1 MHLKEFRFVEKVGT
15 YLVEGFHLLALFAIG
30 ATVVWAAV
38 YDFMDMVA
46 QGHATLSDI
55 LLLFL
60 YLEIG
65 AMVGIYFQTNRLP
78 VRFLLYIAITALTR
92 VLTIDSKD
100 MNTETVLTTSGAI
113 LILAFAIYLLRFGCR
128 EPDEDAGKQSSALRH
143 E

>member
-1 MHLKEFRFVEKVGT
+1 MHLKEFRVIEKVGT

-30 ATVVWAAV
+30 ATVVWAAA
-38 YDFMDMVA
+38 YDFMGMVER
-46 QGHATLSDI
+46 GHATLGDI

-78 VRFLLYIAITALTR
+78 VRFLLYIAVTALTR

-100 MNTETVLTTSGAI
+100 MNTEMVLTTSSAI

-128 EPDEDAGKQSSALRH
+128 EPEEDAGTQVSVPRH